1 MSNAP
6 ASFKVT
12 RGTGAGGKSYE
23 MVAVPHKL
31 AAKAGGFRAD
41 AVDTTAIAARIA
53 ELGQNYPD
61 MVRADV
67 ERLGS
72 LWAQASAAAP
82 DPEAEQE
89 LFRIAHDLSGQS
101 ATFGYGLASAI
112 ARGLR
117 LLIEGGA
124 ARRAHT
130 HPAVLAHIAAL
141 QQMLR
146 DGVKGDGDEPGAQIL
161 ASLHAAVVEC
171 ARR

>member
-1 MSNAP
+1 MSNAS

-31 AAKAGGFRAD
+31 AAKAGAFRAD

-53 ELGQNYPD
+53 ELGENYPD
-61 MVRADV
+61 MVRGDV
-67 ERLGS
+67 DRLGS
-72 LWAQASAAAP
+72 LWAQASAAEP
-82 DPEAEQE
+82 DLEAEQE

-101 ATFGYGLASAI
+101 ATFGYVLASAI

-130 HPAVLAHIAAL
+130 HPAVLAHITAL
-141 QQMLR
+141 EQTMR
-146 DGVKGDGDEPGAQIL
+146 HGMKGDGGEPGQQLL
-161 ASLHAAVVEC
+161 AALHTAVIEC